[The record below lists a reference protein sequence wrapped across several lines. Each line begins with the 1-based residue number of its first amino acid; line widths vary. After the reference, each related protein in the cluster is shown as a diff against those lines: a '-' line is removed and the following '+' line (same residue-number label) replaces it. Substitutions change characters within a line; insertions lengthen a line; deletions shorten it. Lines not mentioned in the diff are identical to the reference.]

1 MKIADVLAYFE
12 TVAPFSYQENY
23 DNAGLL
29 TGDKDWECAGVLCT
43 LDATEDVIHEAIA
56 KNCNL
61 IVAHHP
67 IIFSGLK
74 KINGKNYVERAV
86 ILAIKNDIAILAIH
100 TNLDNVIE
108 GVNGQIADR
117 LGLINRTILSPRGAS
132 LKKLFTF
139 VPVDHIENVRS
150 AIFNAGAGNI
160 GNYSECSF
168 SVEGLGTFKGNE
180 NTNPFVGKHGQRH
193 YEKELKLEIIFPSH
207 LQASVLRALKA
218 AHPYEEVAFDVI
230 EISNP
235 NPSTGSGVLGQLS
248 QSMQEDLFLDFVK
261 RQFGLKLLRHTR
273 LTGKPVKTIALCGG
287 AGSFLISKA
296 LGENADAYLT
306 ADIKY
311 HEFFDADGRMLICD
325 LGHYESEQFTTDLLA
340 DILRRNFPTFAVLK
354 SETQTNPVHYYF

>member
-1 MKIADVLAYFE
+1 MKIADVLAYVE
-12 TVAPFSYQENY
+12 IVAPSSYQENY

-29 TGDKDWECAGVLCT
+29 TGNKDWECTGVLCT

-86 ILAIKNDIAILAIH
+86 ILAIKNDIAILAVH
-100 TNLDNVIE
+100 TNLDNVLG
-108 GVNGQIADR
+108 GVNGRIADR
-117 LGLINRTILSPRGAS
+117 LGLINRTILSPRATS
-132 LKKLFTF
+132 LRKLFTF
-139 VPVDHIENVRS
+139 VPVDHIENVRK
-150 AIFNAGAGNI
+150 AIFDAGAGDI

-168 SVEGLGTFKGNE
+168 SVEGLGTFKGNAD
-180 NTNPFVGKHGQRH
+180 TNPFAGEPGKRH
-193 YEKELKLEIIFPSH
+193 YEKELKLEVIFPSH
-207 LQASVLRALKA
+207 LQVPVLRALQT

-235 NPSTGSGVLGQLS
+235 NPSTGSGIVGHLS

-261 RQFGLKLLRHTR
+261 RQFGLRLIRHTR
-273 LTGKPVKTIALCGG
+273 LTGKPIKTIALCGG

-296 LGENADAYLT
+296 LAANADAYLT
-306 ADIKY
+306 ADVKY

-325 LGHYESEQFTTDLLA
+325 LGHYESEQFTTDLLT
-340 DILRRNFPTFAVLK
+340 DILHRKFPTFAVLK

>member
-12 TVAPFSYQENY
+12 IVAPFSYQENY

-29 TGDKDWECAGVLCT
+29 TGDKESECTGVLCT

-56 KNCNL
+56 KKCNL

-100 TNLDNVIE
+100 TNLDNVIG
-108 GVNGQIADR
+108 GVNGRMADR
-117 LGLINRTILSPRGAS
+117 LGLINRTILSPRSAS

-139 VPVDHIENVRS
+139 VPLDHIENVRK
-150 AIFNAGAGNI
+150 AIFDVGAGDI

-168 SVEGLGTFKGNE
+168 SAEGLGTFKGNE
-180 NTNPFVGKHGQRH
+180 NTNPFVGEPAKRH
-193 YEKELKLEIIFPSH
+193 SEKELKLEVIFPSH
-207 LQASVLRALKA
+207 LEARVLRALKT

-230 EISNP
+230 EVSNP
-235 NPSTGSGVLGQLS
+235 NPLTGSGIIGHLS
-248 QSMQEDLFLDFVK
+248 QPMQGEIFLEFVK
-261 RQFGLKLLRHTR
+261 RQFGLKVIRHTR
-273 LTGKPVKTIALCGG
+273 LTGKPVETIALCGG

-306 ADIKY
+306 ADMKY

-325 LGHYESEQFTTDLLA
+325 LGHYESEQFTTDLLT
-340 DILRRNFPTFAVLK
+340 DILHKKFPTFAVLK